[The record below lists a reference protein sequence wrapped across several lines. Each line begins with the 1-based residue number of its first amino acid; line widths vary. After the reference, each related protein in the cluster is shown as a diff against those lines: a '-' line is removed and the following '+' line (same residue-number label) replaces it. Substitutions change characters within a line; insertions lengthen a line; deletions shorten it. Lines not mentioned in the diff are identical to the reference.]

1 MDHDIH
7 SNQPVNILLVEDDAS
22 LAEWILQYL
31 RGHNYQLRHIDRGDQ
46 VLASVK
52 QQPPELIILDVMLPY
67 KNGFDLCRELH
78 AFYSGPI
85 LMLTAC
91 GDEADEILGLE
102 LGANDYLNKPVRP
115 RVLLARIKALLRREP
130 IEVSQSR
137 ALDMHDGELHPAQ
150 LQSGQL
156 RFGQLKIL
164 RDAKTVFY
172 RDEMIP
178 VTANEFDVLWLL
190 ASQAGKVIRREELV
204 TQLRGIEYDGFDRS
218 IDIRVSR
225 LRKKL
230 YDNTEHPFRIKT
242 IWAKGYLFSPEA
254 WE

>member
-1 MDHDIH
+1 MMNTEIPA
-7 SNQPVNILLVEDDAS
+7 SILLVEDDAS

-31 RGHNYQLRHIDRGDQ
+31 RGHNYQLHHIDRGDQ
-46 VLASVK
+46 VLATVK

-67 KNGFDLCRELH
+67 KNGFDLCRELR

-91 GDEADEILGLE
+91 GEEADEILGLE
-102 LGANDYLNKPVRP
+102 LGANDYLTKP
-115 RVLLARIKALLRREP
+115 RVLLVRIKALLRREH
-130 IEVSQSR
+130 IEPASATAQE
-137 ALDMHDGELHPAQ
+137 GELQ
-150 LQSGQL
+150 
-156 RFGQLKIL
+156 FGQLKIL
-164 RDAKTVFY
+164 RDAKSVFY
-172 RDEMIP
+172 RNQVIP

-190 ASQAGKVIRREELV
+190 ASQAGQVIRREALV

-218 IDIRVSR
+218 IDIRISR

-230 YDNTEHPFRIKT
+230 FDNTEQPFRIKT

>member
-1 MDHDIH
+1 M
-7 SNQPVNILLVEDDAS
+7 NQELALQYCPASILLVEDDAS

-31 RGHNYQLRHIDRGDQ
+31 HGHNYQLRHIARGDQ
-46 VLASVK
+46 VLASV
-52 QQPPELIILDVMLPY
+52 QAQPPELIILDVMLPY
-67 KNGFDLCRELH
+67 KNGFELCRELR

-91 GDEADEILGLE
+91 GEEADEILGLE
-102 LGANDYLNKPVRP
+102 LGANDYLTKPVRP
-115 RVLLARIKALLRREP
+115 RVLLARIKALLRRESAVP
-130 IEVSQSR
+130 VEST
-137 ALDMHDGELHPAQ
+137 EPA
-150 LQSGQL
+150 GQL
-156 RFGQLKIL
+156 RFGNLKIL
-164 RDAKTVFY
+164 RDAKTVVY
-172 RDEMIP
+172 RDEMIA

-218 IDIRVSR
+218 IDIRISR

-230 YDNTEHPFRIKT
+230 YDNTEFPFRIKT
-242 IWAKGYLFSPEA
+242 VWAKGYLFSPEA

>member
-1 MDHDIH
+1 MNTEIPA
-7 SNQPVNILLVEDDAS
+7 SILLVEDDAS

-31 RGHNYQLRHIDRGDQ
+31 RGHNYQLQHIERGDQ

-52 QQPPELIILDVMLPY
+52 QQAPELIILDVMLPY
-67 KNGFDLCRELH
+67 KNGFDLCRELRG
-78 AFYSGPI
+78 FYSGPI

-91 GDEADEILGLE
+91 GEEADEILGLE
-102 LGANDYLNKPVRP
+102 LGANDYLTKPVRP
-115 RVLLARIKALLRREP
+115 RVLLARIKALLRRE
-130 IEVSQSR
+130 
-137 ALDMHDGELHPAQ
+137 AQ
-150 LQSGQL
+150 EPVDAVAQEGQL
-156 RFGQLKIL
+156 EFGQLKIL
-164 RDAKTVFY
+164 RDAKSIFY
-172 RDEMIP
+172 RNELIP

-190 ASQAGKVIRREELV
+190 ASQAGQVIRREALV

-218 IDIRVSR
+218 IDIRISR

-230 YDNTEHPFRIKT
+230 FDNTEQPFRIKT

>member
-1 MDHDIH
+1 MH
-7 SNQPVNILLVEDDAS
+7 QPSILLVEDDAS

-31 RGHNYQLRHIDRGDQ
+31 RGHNYQLRHIERGDL

-67 KNGFDLCRELH
+67 KNGFDVCRELR

-91 GDEADEILGLE
+91 GEEADEILGLE

-130 IEVSQSR
+130 LDAN
-137 ALDMHDGELHPAQ
+137 ALAAQ
-150 LQSGQL
+150 ENLSIAAANSGQL

-204 TQLRGIEYDGFDRS
+204 TELRGIEYDGFDRS